1 MTDYMKITTEL
12 PPYFFFPWF
21 LLDMGL
27 TLTAKLTYAL
37 LLDRARLSQLNGWTD
52 EAGRVYIIFPIEKIA
67 EMLGKSMTTAK
78 NVLAELEAAGL
89 IERKRRGQFLPNL
102 IYVKLPDGQR
112 IVPSQT
118 DKGLSITGAENDLRN
133 S

>member
-1 MTDYMKITTEL
+1 MTDYMTITTEL

-52 EAGRVYIIFPIEKIA
+52 EAGRVYLIFPVEKIA
-67 EMLGKSMTTAK
+67 AALKRSLSSAK
-78 NVLAELEAAGL
+78 NALAELSAAGL
-89 IERKRRGQFLPNL
+89 IERRRQQFSKPNH

-112 IVPSQT
+112 FSHP
-118 DKGLSITGAENDLRN
+118 
-133 S
+133 

>member
-21 LLDMGL
+21 LMDMGL
-27 TLTAKLTYAL
+27 TLTAKLAYAL

-52 EAGRVYIIFPIEKIA
+52 EAGRGYIIFPIEKIA

-89 IERKRRGQFLPNL
+89 IERKRQQFSKPNH
-102 IYVKLPDGQR
+102 IYVKLPDGQKFSR
-112 IVPSQT
+112 P
-118 DKGLSITGAENDLRN
+118 
-133 S
+133 

>member
-1 MTDYMKITTEL
+1 MTDYMAIDTEL

-37 LLDRARLSQLNGWTD
+37 LLDRARLSQFNGWSD
-52 EAGRVYIIFPIEKIA
+52 ETGRVYIIFPI
-67 EMLGKSMTTAK
+67 GK
-78 NVLAELEAAGL
+78 LAELEAVGL
-89 IERKRRGQFLPNL
+89 IERRRQQFSKPNH

-112 IVPSQT
+112 FSHP
-118 DKGLSITGAENDLRN
+118 
-133 S
+133 

>member
-1 MTDYMKITTEL
+1 MTDYMTITTEL

-37 LLDRARLSQLNGWTD
+37 LLDRARLSQLNSWTD

-67 EMLGKSMTTAK
+67 GMLGKSMTTAK

-89 IERKRRGQFLPNL
+89 IERRRQQFSKPNH
-102 IYVKLPDGQR
+102 IYVKLPDGQK
-112 IVPSQT
+112 VSHP
-118 DKGLSITGAENDLRN
+118 
-133 S
+133 

>member
-1 MTDYMKITTEL
+1 MTDYMAIDTEL

-37 LLDRARLSQLNGWTD
+37 LLDRARSD
-52 EAGRVYIIFPIEKIA
+52 ETGRVYIIFPIEKIA

-78 NVLAELEAAGL
+78 NVLAELEAVGL
-89 IERKRRGQFLPNL
+89 IERRRQQFSKPNH

-112 IVPSQT
+112 FSHP
-118 DKGLSITGAENDLRN
+118 
-133 S
+133 

>member
-1 MTDYMKITTEL
+1 MTDYMMITTEL

-21 LLDMGL
+21 LLDRGL

-52 EAGRVYIIFPIEKIA
+52 EAGRVYIIFPIEKVAGI
-67 EMLGKSMTTAK
+67 LGKSMTTAK

-89 IERKRRGQFLPNL
+89 IERRRQQFSKPNH
-102 IYVKLPDGQR
+102 IYVKLPDGQKFSR
-112 IVPSQT
+112 P
-118 DKGLSITGAENDLRN
+118 
-133 S
+133 

>member
-1 MTDYMKITTEL
+1 MTDYMTITTEL

-37 LLDRARLSQLNGWTD
+37 LLDRARLSQLNSWTD

-67 EMLGKSMTTAK
+67 GMLGKSMTTAE

-89 IERKRRGQFLPNL
+89 IERRRQQFSKPNH

-112 IVPSQT
+112 FSHP
-118 DKGLSITGAENDLRN
+118 
-133 S
+133 

>member
-1 MTDYMKITTEL
+1 MTDYMTITTEL

-67 EMLGKSMTTAK
+67 RNARQEHDHR
-78 NVLAELEAAGL
+78 E
-89 IERKRRGQFLPNL
+89 ERIGGIRG
-102 IYVKLPDGQR
+102 G
-112 IVPSQT
+112 
-118 DKGLSITGAENDLRN
+118 GAD
-133 S
+133 